1 MNDQPPLDLEQ
12 LGNAGTPEERRTGL
26 GGSDAAAALGLS
38 PWRSQYDL
46 WEEKTGQAPPLEQT
60 EPMLWGKLL
69 EDTIRREYA
78 RRTGLTVTYRKD
90 MIRHPTRPW
99 QFAHL
104 DGEVG
109 QDGKRILEVKSARMG
124 IDWGEPETDAIPLPY
139 LVQVHHSLIVT
150 AAEVCDVAVLIG
162 GQDFRIYHV
171 ERDIEIE
178 QRIIEGETAF
188 WEGVTY
194 GVPPAPMTLE
204 DAVKRWGHV
213 STAGY
218 VVAGE
223 AEQQAVAILRRGKE
237 LRADLDEAEKAA
249 KLTLMEAFGERGST
263 LVDPGGALL
272 ATWKLDNGRKA
283 YSVAAKEPSR
293 RLLIKEGSDV

>member
-1 MNDQPPLDLEQ
+1 MDDQPRPDLEQ
-12 LGNAGTPEERRTGL
+12 LGNAGTPEERRTGI

-38 PWRSQYDL
+38 PWRSAYDL
-46 WEEKTGQAPPLEQT
+46 WEEKIGQAPPVEQT

-78 RRTGLTVTYRKD
+78 RRTGYEVHYRQD
-90 MIRHPTRPW
+90 MIRHPVRSW

-109 QDGKRILEVKSARMG
+109 TDGRRILEVKSARMG
-124 IDWGEPETDAIPLPY
+124 IGWGEPETDEIPQPY
-139 LVQVHHSLIVT
+139 LIQVHHSLIVT

-171 ERDIEIE
+171 ERDAEIE
-178 QRIIEGETAF
+178 QQLIEGEQAF
-188 WEGVTY
+188 WESVTQ
-194 GVPPAPMTLE
+194 GVPPTPTTLQ
-204 DAVKRWGHV
+204 DAVKRWGHIG
-213 STAGY
+213 TQGY

-223 AEQQAVAILRRGKE
+223 AEQHAVAILRKSKE
-237 LRADLDEAEKAA
+237 LRKEIEAREEEA
-249 KLTLMEAFGERGST
+249 KLVLMETFGERGST
-263 LVDPGGALL
+263 LVDPSGALL

-283 YSVAAKEPSR
+283 YSVAASAPVR
-293 RLLIKEGSDV
+293 RLLIKEEV